1 MLVWLKS
8 SLTPQEIRDRIL
20 DSNSDFQR
28 RMVEYLESVHQGE
41 FITGT
46 MESVGNR
53 LDKLKDE
60 DPLHTCPTESL
71 PTPPPP
77 KCTEV
82 HASSEETRPEATG
95 GTF

>member
-1 MLVWLKS
+1 
-8 SLTPQEIRDRIL
+8 
-20 DSNSDFQR
+20 
-28 RMVEYLESVHQGE
+28 MVEYLESVHQGE

-60 DPLHTCPTESL
+60 DPSHTCPTESL

-77 KCTEV
+77 KCAEA
-82 HASSEETRPEATG
+82 HASSEEMENCAACASYSKWLCQCHNEINEILFRSNRHSCREK
-95 GTF
+95 